1 MNECIRHA
9 DVVINL
15 ISQDRNTRNY
25 DMSEV
30 NTHAP
35 LRIARICAENN
46 IHRFIHVSHLQA
58 LPTSM
63 SIFMRAKWQAE
74 DALRKHFPKTVIVR
88 PAVLFGHEDRFLNLL
103 GGLGSLP
110 FGYPVVDKGKA
121 ERYPVYVGD
130 LASALVRMC
139 QAKDIEGKTFDLFGP
154 DKLTMKQVHELF
166 IHNTLRN
173 KRLLNLSPRLFW
185 LYTKLY
191 PEWRYSICP
200 YDTVIQVK

>member
-1 MNECIRHA
+1 MSVLEHA

-35 LRIARICAENN
+35 LRIARICAENS
-46 IHRFIHVSHLQA
+46 IHKFIHVSHLQA

-74 DALRKHFPKTVIVR
+74 DELRKHFPKTVIVR
-88 PAVLFGHEDRFLNLL
+88 PAVLFGHEDRFLNLIGRIGIL
-103 GGLGSLP
+103 TFWISC
-110 FGYPVVDKGKA
+110 VDQGKA

-154 DKLTMKQVHELF
+154 DKLTMKQVHALF

-173 KRLLNLSPRLFW
+173 KKLLNLI
-185 LYTKLY
+185 T
-191 PEWRYSICP
+191 E
-200 YDTVIQVK
+200 TVLVVHKVVSGVEIFDLSL